1 MKRLLLIIAVV
12 AWLLPCGAASLTAAQ
27 VMNKCAATVRGGD
40 KGTTVKFTAKGKQA
54 VRGILVTSGKRFYL
68 DLGGSRIW
76 YNGRE
81 MATYSA
87 QTREVTLALPS
98 AAEVNQTN
106 PLSYVAAWGNDYTA
120 SFAST
125 QSKSQYCVVLTSKR
139 SAAAAKK
146 AVVMVN
152 KSNFR
157 PSKIV
162 ISLKS
167 GETLSV
173 AINSI
178 TAGGAGSANGFTFP
192 RKSYPN
198 VTVNDLR

>member
-1 MKRLLLIIAVV
+1 MKRLSLIIILLVG
-12 AWLLPCGAASLTAAQ
+12 LLPCGAASLTAAQ
-27 VMNKCAATVRGGD
+27 VMDKCAATVYGGN
-40 KGTTVKFTAKGKQA
+40 KGTTVKFTATGKNA
-54 VRGILVTSGKRFYL
+54 VNGTLVISGKRFFL

-81 MATYSA
+81 MATYSP

-106 PLSYVAAWGNDYTA
+106 PMSYVSAWKNDYSA
-120 SFAST
+120 AFAST
-125 QSKSQYCVVLTSKR
+125 QSKNQYCVVLTSKR
-139 SAAAAKK
+139 SAASAKK
-146 AVVMVN
+146 AVVVVN

-157 PSKIV
+157 PVKIV

-167 GETLSV
+167 GETLSIV
-173 AINSI
+173 VRSI
-178 TAGGAGSANGFTFP
+178 AAGGTAQADGFSFP
-192 RKSYPN
+192 RKKYSG